1 MDRLLP
7 RMLEALSRE
16 QIAELFMRALASHPD
31 FSADA
36 TAMAD
41 AAIAAARPTPAW
53 AVDGVLLCLD
63 LLPHIFHH
71 LDLGDAAAASV
82 CSDWRRQWSTT
93 LSQKRI
99 LKAVVQTI
107 QMPEGF
113 QPAQLRLLPD
123 GRACIALQSY
133 HEPAR
138 GGCSIFDVSP
148 SGDIGAELF
157 RVGEFTRWPYGV
169 AVTDDAVYVSDLGGG
184 NDDKGI
190 VIKYA
195 FQSEHG
201 GLEPQVELKL
211 AARVTSIAIIDDLL
225 FGLDDPE
232 EEVLGEAGRVI
243 ALDKNTLAQSASFP
257 LPWQGLAGDM
267 CAHAGQLFIPCRS
280 THTIRVLSTTG
291 EELRVISG
299 EFRYPTALDI
309 FDERIYLLA
318 SRLHDEVD
326 VDDEEAFFPEVHVLT
341 LDGVDTQP
349 PFRISPDSGQSEVNS
364 LSICAARNCV
374 YLSDWMSSQ
383 VDAIAF
389 A

>member
-1 MDRLLP
+1 
-7 RMLEALSRE
+7 
-16 QIAELFMRALASHPD
+16 
-31 FSADA
+31 
-36 TAMAD
+36 MAD

-123 GRACIALQSY
+123 GRACIALQNCY
-133 HEPAR
+133 DTDR